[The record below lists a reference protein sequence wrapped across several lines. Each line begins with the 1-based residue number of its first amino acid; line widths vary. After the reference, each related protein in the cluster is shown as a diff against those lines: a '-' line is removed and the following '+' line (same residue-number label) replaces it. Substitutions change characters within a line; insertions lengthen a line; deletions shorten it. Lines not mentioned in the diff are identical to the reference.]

1 MTVLKKS
8 GIHRGQRQADN
19 GQEVQV
25 ISRTSLKDLQ
35 RISIG
40 HEEVHICKLYLADLS
55 WKLDKS
61 QTTGWAETLGQIGRF
76 LA

>member
-1 MTVLKKS
+1 M
-8 GIHRGQRQADN
+8 
-19 GQEVQV
+19 

-55 WKLDKS
+55 WKLDKT
-61 QTTGWAETLGQIGRF
+61 QTMGWAETLGQIGRF